1 VRHSLASWKSLFLLT
16 FVTAYAYIFNE
27 WLFAVTKPSFMN
39 GLGFTAQIQILL
51 TVSAL
56 LASLCFLCLLPLAIL
71 SLNPLLNRHTAV
83 LIKLG
88 GVLPTMVGAALI
100 LIVVDNFT
108 YTVFRWG
115 VVSTQGWR
123 RSQRDGTLAC
133 AGDAVGSRAG
143 LPFCRYSQ
151 AVVGWS

>member
-1 VRHSLASWKSLFLLT
+1 
-16 FVTAYAYIFNE
+16 
-27 WLFAVTKPSFMN
+27 MN

-115 VVSTQGWR
+115 VVSTQGWSR
-123 RSQRDGTLAC
+123 GLYGIGFILVIVLCYLFVINTLVRSKEVFQ
-133 AGDAVGSRAG
+133 
-143 LPFCRYSQ
+143 
-151 AVVGWS
+151 